1 MKLRLLILLAAALA
15 AAPATAQTI
24 KSLGY
29 NTTNG
34 QIVYSGTNALTFT
47 NALQFSTN
55 AQAATRTNLGGTT
68 VGNAVFTATN
78 TAAAQVAIFG
88 TNADINTS
96 GGLVGLTLSTNET
109 KLLNPISFPFLGGAT
124 AAATSLTNLGL
135 GATNSVTFSNITAN
149 GILNANDSTA
159 TPATNAAAAQGIQ
172 WSGLGGSQHAAIY
185 GGYSGTAQIALAVGA
200 SSNALSDVA
209 TFRSTGMT
217 VSSNAIV
224 GGTLAVT
231 GNVTMSGLNN
241 TMPNATNAASAS
253 SLMTRALGDDRYR
266 IFYVPLVHALT
277 STAANGSTWNLRP
290 FHSSDAVFSVPPWAR
305 NVRVYL
311 STGFTNAPVSNNFT
325 AVITVFQLTTSN
337 SFGIPWG
344 ATTNAFSVT
353 SVWSNGSNSHRFIF
367 GMTNDIA
374 LTSDGIADA
383 ESANFWNI
391 LIQLRNDSSASLTTV
406 PDNWLRGMAVFTD

>member
-1 MKLRLLILLAAALA
+1 MKLRLSILLLAAALA
-15 AAPATAQTI
+15 AAPAAGQTI

-34 QIVYSGTNALTFT
+34 VVPTSTLSNLPLTFT
-47 NALQFSTN
+47 N
-55 AQAATRTNLGGTT
+55 LGGIIG
-68 VGNAVFTATN
+68 VNFSSGNVLIGSNTITFYGTNSGLAFSAGANASQIRNQIQLGATWLTN
-78 TAAAQVAIFG
+78 TNV
-88 TNADINTS
+88 TNFRTDI
-96 GGLVGLTLSTNET
+96 
-109 KLLNPISFPFLGGAT
+109 
-124 AAATSLTNLGL
+124 GL
-135 GATNSVTFSNITAN
+135 GATNNVTFSNITAN
-149 GILNANDSTA
+149 GIVNAKNA
-159 TPATNAAAAQGIQ
+159 TLGTATNAATAQGIQ
-172 WSGLGGSQHAAIY
+172 WSTLSSEHAAIY
-185 GGYSGTAQIALAVGA
+185 GTYDGVAKIGLSVGT
-200 SSNALSDVA
+200 SNSLSDVA
-209 TFRSTGMT
+209 SFRATGMT
-217 VSSNAIV
+217 VASNAIV

-231 GNVTMSGLNN
+231 GNVTMSGVGN
-241 TMPNATNAASAS
+241 TAPAQTADSAS

-266 IFYVPLVHALT
+266 VFYVPLVHALT

-325 AVITVFQLTTSN
+325 ASITAFQLTTSN

-344 ATTNAFSVT
+344 TTTNAFSVT

-374 LTSDGIADA
+374 LPSGGIADA